1 MSPIYS
7 RIPYDLSEILNDH
20 SNSRNKISASYDCLN
35 FPEGKF
41 K

>member
-1 MSPIYS
+1 MLYKDFDP
-7 RIPYDLSEILNDH
+7 LSEILNDH
-20 SNSRNKISASYDCLN
+20 SYSRNKISPSYDCLN

>member
-1 MSPIYS
+1 MLYKDFDP
-7 RIPYDLSEILNDH
+7 LSEILNDYYY
-20 SNSRNKISASYDCLN
+20 SRNKISPSYDCLN